1 MNFKSSLFWTTLAIS
16 AFIWC
21 SSIGSCSFFNA
32 NLSWG
37 EWYASWQRQAF
48 SGLCHQQTDRMF
60 LLKWHAHG
68 GMFALSGDLQRF
80 FAGIVLLPF
89 FLPQHRLR
97 SSLIIPFII
106 CFGSPEHCRCTH
118 VCAFSLGQHLVFPG
132 YAAGSFTRTHDCDFY
147 LWQQKNPQ
155 RPFNHLHY
163 GNSK

>member
-16 AFIWC
+16 AFIC
-21 SSIGSCSFFNA
+21 VAALGPALFNA

-60 LLKWHAHG
+60 LLN
-68 GMFALSGDLQRF
+68 GMPMAVCSRCLGIYSAF
-80 FAGIVLLPF
+80 FAGIVLLP

-97 SSLIIPFII
+97 SSLIIPLLFASVVLNIVDVLTYAL
-106 CFGSPEHCRCTH
+106 SVWDNTL
-118 VCAFSLGQHLVFPG
+118 FSR
-132 YAAGSFTRTHDCDFY
+132 YAAGSLPGLMTAILLGT
-147 LWQQKNPQ
+147 KNPQ